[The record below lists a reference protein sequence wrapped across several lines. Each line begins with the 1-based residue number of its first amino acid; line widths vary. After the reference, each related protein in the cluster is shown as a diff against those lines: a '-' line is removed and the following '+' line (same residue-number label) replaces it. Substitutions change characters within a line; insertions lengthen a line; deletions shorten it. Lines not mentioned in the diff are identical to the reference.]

1 MRGPT
6 MTPED
11 SLYNLGLIKAQWH
24 ITKAML
30 ALEVTNSIDKETKS
44 LLKFIHDEIQKEIK
58 E

>member
-1 MRGPT
+1 